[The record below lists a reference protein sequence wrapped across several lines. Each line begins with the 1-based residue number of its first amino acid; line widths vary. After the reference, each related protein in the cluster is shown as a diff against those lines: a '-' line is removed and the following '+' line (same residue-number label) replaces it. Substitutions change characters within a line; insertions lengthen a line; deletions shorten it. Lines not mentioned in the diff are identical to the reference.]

1 MFSEEDS
8 SLSMFNWEDV
18 ISNALERNTCSN
30 SWREIHKVFSPSSFC
45 QRANS
50 PPPRYFRGQRTKHV
64 KEECENKKEKKK
76 KEGNARVD
84 NISQASAWNIY
95 DLFDDPRFLP
105 RIRVL
110 ILIARDRKI
119 RRNNIEMIKGKQS
132 SRAGANCTL
141 KREDERRED
150 KDETMPDDRAS
161 NGFFFG
167 VTRRD

>member
-8 SLSMFNWEDV
+8 SLSMFNCEDV

-50 PPPRYFRGQRTKHV
+50 PPPPRYFRGQRTKHV

-84 NISQASAWNIY
+84 NISQASA
-95 DLFDDPRFLP
+95 
-105 RIRVL
+105 
-110 ILIARDRKI
+110 
-119 RRNNIEMIKGKQS
+119 
-132 SRAGANCTL
+132 
-141 KREDERRED
+141 
-150 KDETMPDDRAS
+150 
-161 NGFFFG
+161 
-167 VTRRD
+167 